1 MSNGYFGK
9 ILWVDLDKSSFKE
22 EKIEEDVYRKFFGG
36 YGLACKL
43 IYEYLPPK
51 IDPLSSEAILGFF
64 PGLLTGTITPL
75 SGRYMTAAKSPL
87 TGTWGDAN
95 SGGYFGPEIKKCGY
109 DGILIIG
116 AFNAP
121 KFISII
127 NDQQEILD
135 ANRFWGLDT
144 VETDKK
150 LKERYGN
157 VQVSCIGLAGEKQS
171 LISGIVTDK
180 GRIAARCGLGAV
192 MGAKKLKAIV
202 LKGNKKVP
210 VANRDA
216 LISITQKYNEGIN
229 NSGSGIITVYKTLG
243 TSGLNDASIQSGD
256 TPIKNWGGNTNDDFS
271 MEKTRKIGGI
281 ELNKYKIREYGCFSC
296 AVQCGGIIKVPELN
310 IEESHIPEYET
321 CASLGALLLNDD
333 KLSLIQINDLCNRAG
348 IDTISIGGTIA
359 FAIEC
364 YENGIIKKNQ
374 TDGLEL
380 NWGNSKPIVELVKKI
395 IKREGIGNI
404 LAEGCYKASKHFGKE
419 SEIYAMHSMGQELAM
434 HDPKFFKSLGMSYAF
449 DPTPGKHT
457 SPSID
462 IMAIGP
468 LIKPNG
474 LINDLSLPKRW
485 KRAGSEDRATAQKIV
500 VGLKQATNALG
511 LCEFLNIYQE
521 YPLREVISSV
531 VGWDLSIEEIFE
543 VGYRIHTLRQAFTIR
558 EGIIMANNSLPG
570 RSIGDPPF
578 ESGPHKGKTVDYK
591 EDYQNFCEA
600 IGWNPENG
608 YPLKETLKN
617 LNLDFVTKDLY
628 P

>member
-1 MSNGYFGK
+1 MSNGFFGK
-9 ILWVDLDKSSFKE
+9 ILWVDLDNSSFKE
-22 EKIEEDVYRKFFGG
+22 EKLEENAYRQFFGG

-43 IYEYLPPK
+43 IYERLPPK
-51 IDPLSSEAILGFF
+51 IDPLSPEAILGFF

-109 DGILIIG
+109 DGILLTG
-116 AFNAP
+116 AFDTP
-121 KFISII
+121 KYISII
-127 NDQQEILD
+127 NEQKEILD
-135 ANRFWGLDT
+135 ANGIWGLDT
-144 VETDKK
+144 VETDIK
-150 LKERYGN
+150 LKEKYGN
-157 VQVSCIGLAGEKQS
+157 VHVSCIGLAGEKQS

-192 MGAKKLKAIV
+192 MGVKMLKAIV
-202 LKGNKKVP
+202 LKGNNRVQ
-210 VANRDA
+210 VANKDA
-216 LISITQKYNEGIN
+216 LTSITQKYNEGIN
-229 NSGSGIITVYKTLG
+229 NSGTGTITVYKTLG
-243 TSGLNDASIQSGD
+243 TSGLNDVSIQSGD
-256 TPIKNWGGNTNDDFS
+256 APIKNWGGNFNDNFQ

-281 ELNKYKIREYGCFSC
+281 ELNKYKIRKYGCFSC
-296 AVQCGGIIKVPELN
+296 AVQCGGIVKVPEINL
-310 IEESHIPEYET
+310 EESHIPEYET

-333 KLSLIQINDLCNRAG
+333 KLSLFQINDLCNRAG

-359 FAIEC
+359 FVIEC
-364 YENGIIKKNQ
+364 YENGIIDKSQ

-380 NWGNSKPIVELVKKI
+380 SWGNSKTIIELVKKI
-395 IKREGIGNI
+395 IKRQGIGNI
-404 LAEGCYKASKHFGKE
+404 LADGCYRASKHFGKD
-419 SEIYAMHSMGQELAM
+419 SEIYAIHSMGQELAM

-457 SPSID
+457 NPSID

-474 LINDLSLPKRW
+474 LINGLSLPKRW
-485 KRAGSEDRATAQKIV
+485 KRVGSEDRATAQKIV

-511 LCEFLNIYQE
+511 LCEFLNLYQE
-521 YPLREVISSV
+521 YPLTEVISSV

-558 EGIIMANNSLPG
+558 EGIIMVNNSLPG
-570 RSIGDPPF
+570 RAVGDPPF
-578 ESGPHKGKTVDYK
+578 ESGPHKGKIVDYK

-608 YPLKETLKN
+608 YPLKETLKD